1 MSGTSTT
8 RIFRRSFH
16 NHLLKKVEKLAS
28 RIAALGQCLRPHHVS
43 YNYHRNKALYYIGFR
58 KGKISPFSKNSFYFQ
73 PAPSSQKALTHQAI
87 LTWQNDSI
95 GKFAK
100 LLYIQDF
107 SRAKNE
113 VSSEIFFENSQA
125 VSSSQRV
132 LVHQAEKCEVYILTS
147 PSIYRI
153 FQGSKKKYPM
163 KIIKNFFQYLYTGL
177 MSSVSVFIMR
187 LCDFYEP
194 LYYIGFGE
202 GKLQRKIESILKFS
216 NFTLGYWFRPGKQ
229 GKHFADE
236 CPHLILAN
244 LHTPLLIGFF
254 GAVLQGCF

>member
-28 RIAALGQCLRPHHVS
+28 RIAALGQCLLPHPASH
-43 YNYHRNKALYYIGFR
+43 NYHRNKALYYIGFR

-100 LLYIQDF
+100 FLYIQDF

-113 VSSEIFFENSQA
+113 VSDKIFFENSQA
-125 VSSSQRV
+125 VSSS
-132 LVHQAEKCEVYILTS
+132 A
-147 PSIYRI
+147 SIFSYVI
-153 FQGSKKKYPM
+153 F
-163 KIIKNFFQYLYTGL
+163 FFFLFPFSFSCSSLPKPISGVN
-177 MSSVSVFIMR
+177 SVSSDSSTEFLSFSVS
-187 LCDFYEP
+187 
-194 LYYIGFGE
+194 
-202 GKLQRKIESILKFS
+202 RK
-216 NFTLGYWFRPGKQ
+216 
-229 GKHFADE
+229 
-236 CPHLILAN
+236 
-244 LHTPLLIGFF
+244 
-254 GAVLQGCF
+254 